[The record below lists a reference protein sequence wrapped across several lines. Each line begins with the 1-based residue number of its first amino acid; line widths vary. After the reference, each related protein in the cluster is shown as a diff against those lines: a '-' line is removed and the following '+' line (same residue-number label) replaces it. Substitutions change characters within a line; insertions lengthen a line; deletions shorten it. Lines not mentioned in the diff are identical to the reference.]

1 MYILRLIFIF
11 LTRWQYPLL
20 YKLTPPPSS
29 ASART
34 CNNNNNNDETTTK
47 IPTIVITITTTTTGS
62 CTTTASTVGRSDEST
77 ERRSSP
83 ASILRLLC
91 LRSVVIYLVGRGRPQ
106 QGNVLLSTIMHIYQ
120 TVQFLGRLPSSLR
133 KWEGDWRCLHWAPHN
148 FLTNHIYHFLIL
160 RSFPVFMFLPQV
172 KALSPSEGWTSGGQ
186 TIVIIGENFFDGLQV
201 IVNNF
206 LVFFVSINFFSG
218 YFRNNP
224 RLEWVDHKSCNPRTN
239 PTKTY
244 PW

>member
-77 ERRSSP
+77 EQRSSP
-83 ASILRLLC
+83 ASILQLLC

-106 QGNVLLSTIMHIYQ
+106 QGNLLLSTIMHIYQ

-133 KWEGDWRCLHWAPHN
+133 K
-148 FLTNHIYHFLIL
+148 
-160 RSFPVFMFLPQV
+160 
-172 KALSPSEGWTSGGQ
+172 
-186 TIVIIGENFFDGLQV
+186 
-201 IVNNF
+201 
-206 LVFFVSINFFSG
+206 
-218 YFRNNP
+218 
-224 RLEWVDHKSCNPRTN
+224 
-239 PTKTY
+239 
-244 PW
+244 